1 MLPEEFIYIGI
12 VLVSMVISMLVIKP
26 WKIQDGK
33 IESKVES
40 ETIQK
45 NKALVEKYPFLL
57 VRHRMTAEVHSD
69 YDYSYTELDSM
80 PTGWRKAFG
89 LQMCDE
95 IKKALGDQL
104 HDYRITDIKEKYG
117 SLRWYDAGAN
127 ESVYK
132 VIAKYEKISSVTCIA
147 CGDPATKV
155 TKGWISPYCDAHYP
169 DNQNPDFY
177 YEIVDGKIID
187 TEEEKEDETNK

>member
-1 MLPEEFIYIGI
+1 
-12 VLVSMVISMLVIKP
+12 
-26 WKIQDGK
+26 
-33 IESKVES
+33 
-40 ETIQK
+40 
-45 NKALVEKYPFLL
+45 
-57 VRHRMTAEVHSD
+57 MTAEVHPD

-95 IKKALGDQL
+95 IKEALGDQL

-127 ESVYK
+127 ESVYN
-132 VIAKYEKISSVTCIA
+132 VISKYEKISAITCIS

-169 DNQNPDFY
+169 ENQNPDFY
-177 YEIVDGKIID
+177 YEISDGKIVFPK
-187 TEEEKEDETNK
+187 EEEENNETNK